1 MVLSLESS
9 APLEPPRASA
19 INGVHRASR
28 MRVCFVIEAG
38 TDVRTVDGMAERF
51 DLTVVARRIVD
62 GVEISQPP
70 EHRVNTII
78 GPASRTGFGRLVAQY
93 LFQNRSKFDYVI
105 VQGYGL
111 TALVANMASRVTRIP
126 TAMLVVSPVEAYYR
140 CRLSNPQEGK
150 PFRLQEL
157 KVFEALAWLN
167 AKFGRRYLV
176 PSNHLGDTIRAYGT
190 TKPIDFV
197 PIYGVD
203 TSIFRPFTEAK
214 KSLRVDRGL
223 PESGQVLF
231 FSSRIAP
238 EKDSR
243 TMLFAFKKLIQQGRD
258 VWLLHRSGG
267 YKEFH
272 REALRIGA
280 GDRVIATDA
289 VHPHRD
295 LPLDYNCS
303 DLCIQAS
310 REEGLGFSPLEAMA
324 CGIPVVASAVG
335 GLKETVVDGDT
346 GWTCPVGDVAALARS
361 IETVLDNPA
370 EAERRSRA
378 GRKLVCERFERK
390 MAFDRLETILSAEAG
405 LEVRAAS

>member
-1 MVLSLESS
+1 MEFSLKSNLPGVQRV
-9 APLEPPRASA
+9 AP
-19 INGVHRASR
+19 INGDHRASR
-28 MRVCFVIEAG
+28 IRVCFVIEAG

-51 DLTVVARRIVD
+51 DLTVVARRIID

-70 EHRVNTII
+70 EHRVNTIT
-78 GPASRTGFGRLVAQY
+78 GPTSRTAFGHLVAKY
-93 LFQNRSKFDYVI
+93 LFKNRASFDYVI

-111 TALVANMASRVTRIP
+111 TALVANLASRVTRIP
-126 TAMLVVSPVEAYYR
+126 TAMLVVSPVAAYYR
-140 CRLSNPQEGK
+140 CRLSNPHEGK
-150 PFRLQEL
+150 PFRLREL
-157 KVFEALAWLN
+157 KVFEGLARLN
-167 AKFGRRYLV
+167 AKFGHRYLV
-176 PSNHLGDTIRAYGT
+176 PSNHLGDTIRAYSK

-203 TSIFRPFTEAK
+203 TSIFRPFTEEK
-214 KSLRVDRGL
+214 KLLRLRRGI
-223 PESGQVLF
+223 PESGQLLF

-238 EKDSR
+238 EKDSK
-243 TMLFAFKKLIQQGRD
+243 TMLFAFKQLIDKGRD

-272 REALRIGA
+272 REAVRIGA

-324 CGIPVVASAVG
+324 CGVPVVASAVG
-335 GLKETVVDGDT
+335 GLKETVLDGDT
-346 GWTCPVGDVAALARS
+346 GWTCPVGDVAALARC

-370 EAERRSRA
+370 EAQRRARA
-378 GRKLVCERFERK
+378 GRKLVCDRFERK
-390 MAFDRLETILSAEAG
+390 IAFDRLESILSAESG
-405 LEVRAAS
+405 L